1 VRAAAAVVDAS
12 IRLYEPLPLDE
23 STRISEDA
31 FYDFWTTLAFVV
43 CGIALLISL
52 AAIYSVTSFTVV
64 RRTREIGIRVALG
77 GRALQVVGA
86 TLRGPL
92 TQVAGGIA
100 LGLLITWGLRS
111 LVNGHGVAA
120 LVSVAAYGVLMA
132 AVCATACI
140 VPTRRALAVEPTEAL
155 RATADLSES
164 PRRSSPS
171 APRESTGTAGT
182 TPCCTRST

>member
-1 VRAAAAVVDAS
+1 MSLWAGA
-12 IRLYEPLPLDE
+12 P
-23 STRISEDA
+23 
-31 FYDFWTTLAFVV
+31 
-43 CGIALLISL
+43 CG
-52 AAIYSVTSFTVV
+52 
-64 RRTREIGIRVALG
+64 RRSHPE
-77 GRALQVVGA
+77 
-86 TLRGPL
+86 GPL

-155 RATADLSES
+155 RAD
-164 PRRSSPS
+164 
-171 APRESTGTAGT
+171 G
-182 TPCCTRST
+182 